1 MSRRF
6 TGRHMLA
13 LMILF
18 FGTIVAVNVAMA
30 TFAARTF
37 GGTVVD
43 NSYVA
48 SQHFNDWLRQAR
60 EQRALGWEGALA
72 LDERRRVVVSL
83 DHDGRPIT
91 GAAVSAVARH
101 PVGRVADVELRF
113 AAAAEGGYRS
123 LRSLP
128 PGRWLVHL
136 EVSRGGERTRLVQ
149 SLS

>member
-6 TGRHMLA
+6 TGRDMLA

-18 FGTIVAVNVAMA
+18 FGTIIAVYVAMA
-30 TFAARTF
+30 SFAARTF
-37 GGTVVD
+37 GGTVVV
-43 NSYVA
+43 NSYFA
-48 SQHFNDWLRQAR
+48 SQHFNDWLRQAH
-60 EQRALGWEGALA
+60 EQRALGWEGVLA
-72 LDERRRVVVSL
+72 LDERRQVIVSL
-83 DHDGRPIT
+83 DHEGRPVT

-113 AAAAEGGYRS
+113 AADAEGGYRS
-123 LRSLP
+123 LRPLP

-136 EVSRGGERTRLVQ
+136 EVSRGGDRTRLVQ

>member
-18 FGTIVAVNVAMA
+18 FGTIVVVNVAMA

-60 EQRALGWEGALA
+60 EQRALGWDSAVS
-72 LDERRRVVVSL
+72 LDERRHVVVRL
-83 DHDGRPIT
+83 DHGGRPLT
-91 GAAVSAVARH
+91 GAALSAVARH

-113 AAAAEGGYRS
+113 ASDAEGGYRS
-123 LRSLP
+123 FRPLP
-128 PGRWLVHL
+128 SGRWLVHL
-136 EVSRGGERTRLVQ
+136 EVNRGGERTRLVQ
-149 SLS
+149 SLP